1 MEAASGEPPSAPG
14 TEADTLDTW
23 LLVLVIVIAVVACI
37 CCFFCVSRVHRRAR
51 LREQIRTLI
60 RRNLSL
66 AELEAKAE
74 REKVAEARVEAAMKA
89 ATAVI
94 TKAATE
100 NRVAEKA
107 AAFGLL
113 QPLKALSLE
122 ADTLYRVLAAAVAY
136 CDAQGAAS
144 FADLVERTSR
154 LIAYPH
160 DRRL

>member
-37 CCFFCVSRVHRRAR
+37 CCFFCVSRAR

-60 RRNLSL
+60 RRNLGLSL

-154 LIAYPH
+154 LIAHQH
-160 DRRL
+160 DRRF